1 MLLLFFNSKKL
12 ESQEEIEEII
22 KIKELEKIVN
32 VDDDE
37 ENVNEEIILLDDE
50 HDDNVDLDEVD

>member
-32 VDDDE
+32 VDDDD
-37 ENVNEEIILLDDE
+37 ENVNE
-50 HDDNVDLDEVD
+50 

>member
-37 ENVNEEIILLDDE
+37 ENVDE
-50 HDDNVDLDEVD
+50 

>member
-1 MLLLFFNSKKL
+1 MTIISFFFCYYYFFNSKKL
-12 ESQEEIEEII
+12 ESQEGIEEII

-37 ENVNEEIILLDDE
+37 ENVNE
-50 HDDNVDLDEVD
+50 

>member
-1 MLLLFFNSKKL
+1 MTIISFFFCYYFFNSKKL
-12 ESQEEIEEII
+12 ESQAEIEEII

-37 ENVNEEIILLDDE
+37 ENVNE
-50 HDDNVDLDEVD
+50 

>member
-37 ENVNEEIILLDDE
+37 ENVNE
-50 HDDNVDLDEVD
+50 